1 MRRILLVS
9 ITILL
14 LAASL
19 STASFADGGDP
30 PPLCAPNH
38 PNCDLVP

>member
-1 MRRILLVS
+1 MRKVLQISV
-9 ITILL
+9 TILL

-30 PPLCAPNH
+30 MPLCP
-38 PNCDLVP
+38 PEQPQCVL